1 MKFPKTI
8 RFDNSDLNIF
18 ENPSEE
24 GEWAISG
31 AFEFSN
37 DTQENLKGKRKQSFS
52 NGFLGLDT
60 FGRST
65 FVSIASID
73 EPEKVKIVKKLSE
86 LFMQSYGAPDITKAL
101 SVADEEVNFMI
112 DVCSDHD
119 LGSLLTVFRTLEN
132 DGIHENFRH
141 IPKGDACSN
150 QKIWTTV
157 SDEN

>member
-37 DTQENLKGKRKQSFS
+37 DTKENLKGKRKQSFS
-52 NGFLGLDT
+52 NGFLGLDS

-73 EPEKVKIVKKLSE
+73 EPEKIIIVKKLAELFVQSFDCLGQTYPTDSCLSFVELPLVSSCSE
-86 LFMQSYGAPDITKAL
+86 LLQH
-101 SVADEEVNFMI
+101 
-112 DVCSDHD
+112 VCQCCQ
-119 LGSLLTVFRTLEN
+119 LSLLF
-132 DGIHENFRH
+132 
-141 IPKGDACSN
+141 
-150 QKIWTTV
+150 
-157 SDEN
+157 